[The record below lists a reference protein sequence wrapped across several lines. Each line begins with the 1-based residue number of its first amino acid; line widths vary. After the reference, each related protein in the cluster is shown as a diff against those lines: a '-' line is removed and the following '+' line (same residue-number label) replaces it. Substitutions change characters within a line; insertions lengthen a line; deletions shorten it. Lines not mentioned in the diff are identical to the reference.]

1 MTFVHHLRSCENSG
15 ASGETSSMGSQ
26 DKTKQNKTK
35 TKQNRTT
42 KWTVLFLDRYSKELK
57 AGSQRDICTPYLTY
71 SITQR

>member
-1 MTFVHHLRSCENSG
+1 MIIPGRLHRHQDGYSSKNQKITSVFKDMKNYDFVHHLRSCENSG

-42 KWTVLFLDRYSKELK
+42 K
-57 AGSQRDICTPYLTY
+57 
-71 SITQR
+71 